1 VLITRTPLRIAL
13 GGGGTDL
20 PSFYRRAGGGF
31 VISAAIQKYVY
42 IALNPTF
49 TGDYFVKY
57 SELERTG
64 SIDRIRH
71 GIIRTALQLHPVP
84 PGIEIASVADIPSG
98 TGLGSSG
105 SFTVGLLKALHAH
118 TRNRISD
125 HDLAEE
131 ACALE
136 IDHLGRPVGKQD
148 QYIAVFGGLTC
159 FDLHADDTVGVSS
172 LAVPPETLRDLSEN
186 LLMFFTGYSR
196 DAASVLSDQ
205 RRRSEQDDRAMIE
218 NLSFVRDT
226 GYEIRKRLEDG
237 DTEGFAELLHEHWV
251 RKRERSDGMTN
262 PAIDRWYER
271 ARANGALGGKLV
283 GAGGGGFLLFYASDP
298 PRLRATMASEGLA
311 EVRFGF
317 DLDGST
323 VLVRG

>member
-1 VLITRTPLRIAL
+1 MLITRTPLRIAI

-42 IALNPTF
+42 IAVNSTF
-49 TGDYFVKY
+49 TGDYFLKY
-57 SELERTG
+57 SEQERVG
-64 SIDRIRH
+64 SVGEIRH
-71 GIIRTALQLHPVP
+71 GIIRTALQRHPVP

-105 SFTVGLLKALHAH
+105 SFTVGLLRALHAYTH
-118 TRNRISD
+118 HRVSD
-125 HDLAEE
+125 HELAEE
-131 ACALE
+131 ACGIE
-136 IDHLGRPVGKQD
+136 IDLLDQPVGKQD

-159 FDLHADDTVGVSS
+159 FEFHADDTVSVSS
-172 LAVPPETLRDLSEN
+172 LAVTPETMWDLSEH

-196 DAASVLSDQ
+196 SASSVLADQ
-205 RRRSEQDDRAMIE
+205 RQRSERDDRTMLE
-218 NLSFVRDT
+218 NLSFIRDT

-237 DTEGFAELLHEHWV
+237 DTEGFAELMHEHWL
-251 RKRERSDGMTN
+251 RKRERSEGMTN
-262 PAIDRWYER
+262 EAINRWYER
-271 ARANGALGGKLV
+271 ALANGALGGKLV
-283 GAGGGGFLLFYASDP
+283 GAGGGGFLLFYAADP
-298 PRLRATMASEGLA
+298 DRLRATMAIEGLT

-323 VLVRG
+323 VLVRS